1 MLLHFGAVDQCAVVY
16 INGKKQ
22 GKHVGGY
29 LPFSYDITEALK
41 EEKNLLTVKVRD
53 YSETCY
59 YSRGKQKLKNGGMFY
74 TAQSGI
80 WQTVWIEKVPECY
93 IGHLKIT
100 PLYDQSSIM
109 IQMEEEHGIKDIDYE
124 VTITAR
130 KMWPVKA
137 SGKTGKPCVIMIP
150 HMRSWS
156 PEDPFLYDLHV
167 RMGED
172 SVESY
177 FAMRKVEV
185 KNDKEGIARIFL
197 NNEPYFEKGVL
208 DQGYWPD
215 GLYTPPCDEAMIYDI
230 QKMKDLGFNMIR
242 KHIKIEPQRWD
253 ARIRP
258 GRDSLK
264 KR

>member
-1 MLLHFGAVDQCAVVY
+1 M
-16 INGKKQ
+16 
-22 GKHVGGY
+22 GGY

-80 WQTVWIEKVPECY
+80 WQTVWLKKFQSDY

-109 IQMEEEHGIKDIDYE
+109 IQMEEEHGIKDVDYE

-185 KNDKEGIARIFL
+185 KNDKEGIRG
-197 NNEPYFEKGVL
+197 YF
-208 DQGYWPD
+208 
-215 GLYTPPCDEAMIYDI
+215 
-230 QKMKDLGFNMIR
+230 
-242 KHIKIEPQRWD
+242 
-253 ARIRP
+253 
-258 GRDSLK
+258 
-264 KR
+264 